1 LNVPAS
7 GAARDFPHFAGGAPV
22 VERVMA
28 FKLLFLLAALAS
40 GADFPPEEFAARRAK
55 VFEQIGNRAVAVVQ
69 GAALPEGFGV
79 FRQANDFYYLTG
91 LETPHAYLLLDGRSR
106 RATLFVPHRDEAR
119 DRNQGKTLSAEDAA
133 EIRQLSGVDAVF
145 GVEMLSVQLAGMQIR
160 LPAPTVYVP
169 SAPLQGVMG
178 SRDEILRAHAEV
190 AADPWDGRLSRSAQ
204 FVWLLRTRFPSLELR
219 DLSPVL
225 DELRLVKSPR
235 EISLI
240 REASRIAGLGILEAI
255 RSTKE
260 GAFEYELDAAAR
272 GVFLKKGARY
282 EGYPSITAGGT
293 NAYMGHYMANAS
305 RLQDGEMVLM
315 DFAPDYRYYT
325 SDITRNWPVNGK
337 YTKDQRALS
346 EFILAYR
353 NALLKRIRAGLTA
366 DQIMDAAREEMAPLV
381 EKLAV
386 SKEIYREGARGMLAF
401 RGHLSHPVGM
411 TVHDVGDYRR
421 APLVAGQV
429 FALDPMLWVHEERLY
444 MRIEDV
450 VAVTA
455 DGVEN
460 FTSFLPASPDEIE
473 KLMRERIQ

>member
-1 LNVPAS
+1 
-7 GAARDFPHFAGGAPV
+7 
-22 VERVMA
+22 MA
-28 FKLLFLLAALAS
+28 FFLLLLLAPLAA

-55 VFEQIGNRAVAVVQ
+55 VFDQIGDRAVAIVQ

-91 LETPHAYLLLDGRSR
+91 LETPHSYLLLDGRSR
-106 RATLFVPHRDEAR
+106 RTTLFLSHRDEAR
-119 DRNQGKTLSAEDAA
+119 DRNQGKTLSAEDTA
-133 EIRQLSGVDAVF
+133 EVRQVSGADAVF

-160 LPAPTVYVP
+160 LPAPAVYVP

-178 SRDEILRAHAEV
+178 SRDEILRAYADV

-204 FVWLLRTRFPSLELR
+204 FISLLRNRFPSLELR
-219 DLSPVL
+219 DLSPIL
-225 DELRLVKSPR
+225 DELRLVKTPR

-255 RSTKE
+255 KSTKE
-260 GAFEYELDAAAR
+260 GAFEYQLHAAAR
-272 GVFLKKGARY
+272 FVFLSNGARY
-282 EGYPSITAGGT
+282 EGYPSITAAGT
-293 NAYMGHYMANAS
+293 NAYMGHYMANSS
-305 RLQDGEMVLM
+305 RLKDGDMVLM

-353 NALLKRIRAGLTA
+353 NALLKRIRAGVTA
-366 DQIMDAAREEMAPLV
+366 DQVMDGARDEMAPLV

-386 SKEIYREGARGMLAF
+386 SKEIYRQAARGMLSF

-411 TVHDVGDYRR
+411 TVHDVGNYRQ

-429 FALDPMLWVHEERLY
+429 FAVDPMLWVHEEQLY

-455 DGVEN
+455 EGVEN

-473 KLMRERIQ
+473 KLMRDRLQ

>member
-1 LNVPAS
+1 
-7 GAARDFPHFAGGAPV
+7 
-22 VERVMA
+22 MA
-28 FKLLFLLAALAS
+28 FFLLLLLAPLAA

-55 VFEQIGNRAVAVVQ
+55 VFDQIGSRAVGLIQ

-91 LETPHAYLLLDGRSR
+91 LETPHAYLLLDGRTR
-106 RATLFVPHRDEAR
+106 RTTLYLPHRDEAR
-119 DRNQGKTLSAEDAA
+119 DRSQGKTLSAEDAD
-133 EIRQLSGVDAVF
+133 EVRRLSGADAVF
-145 GVEMLSVQLAGMQIR
+145 GVEMLSVQLAAMQIR
-160 LPAPTVYVP
+160 LPAPAVYVP

-178 SRDEILRAHAEV
+178 SRDEILRAYADA
-190 AADPWDGRLSRSAQ
+190 AADPWDGRLSRSAH
-204 FVWLLRTRFPSLELR
+204 FISLLRTRFPSLELR

-240 REASRIAGLGILEAI
+240 REASRIAALGILEAI
-255 RSTKE
+255 KKTRE

-272 GVFLKKGARY
+272 HVFLLHGAKY

-293 NAYMGHYMANAS
+293 NAYMGHYMANSS
-305 RLQDGEMVLM
+305 RLKDGDMVLM

-337 YTKDQRALS
+337 YTQDQRALS
-346 EFILAYR
+346 GFIFAYR
-353 NALLKRIRAGLTA
+353 NALLKRIRAGVTA
-366 DQIMDAAREEMAPLV
+366 DAVMDGAREEMAPLV

-386 SKEIYREGARGMLAF
+386 SKQTYREAARGMLSF

-411 TVHDVGDYRR
+411 TVHDVGDYRK
-421 APLVAGQV
+421 APLAAGQV

-460 FTSFLPASPDEIE
+460 FTSFMPASPDEIE
-473 KLMRERIQ
+473 KFMREHSK

>member
-1 LNVPAS
+1 MVFS
-7 GAARDFPHFAGGAPV
+7 I
-22 VERVMA
+22 
-28 FKLLFLLAALAS
+28 LLLLAPLAAA
-40 GADFPPEEFAARRAK
+40 ADFPPQEFAARREK
-55 VFEQIGNRAVAVVQ
+55 IFDQIGNRSVALVQ

-91 LETPHAYLLLDGRSR
+91 LETPHSYLLLDGRSR
-106 RATLFVPHRDEAR
+106 RSTLFLPHRDEAR
-119 DRNQGKTLSAEDAA
+119 DSNQGKTLSAEDAA
-133 EIRQLSGVDAVF
+133 EVRGLTGADAVSGV
-145 GVEMLSVQLAGMQIR
+145 ETLSAQLASMQIR

-169 SAPLQGVMG
+169 TAPLQGVMG
-178 SRDEILRAHAEV
+178 SRDELLHAQAEV

-204 FVWLLRTRFPSLELR
+204 FISLLKTRFPSLELR
-219 DLSPVL
+219 DLSPIL

-240 REASRIAGLGILEAI
+240 REASRIAGLGIMEAI
-255 RSTKE
+255 KRTKE
-260 GAFEYELDAAAR
+260 GVHEYELDAAAR
-272 GVFLKKGARY
+272 HVFLSNGSRY

-305 RLQDGEMVLM
+305 RLKDGDMVLM

-337 YTKDQRALS
+337 YTPDQRALS

-353 NALLKRIRAGLTA
+353 NALLKRIRAGVTA
-366 DQIMDAAREEMAPLV
+366 DQVTDGAREEMAPLV
-381 EKLAV
+381 DQLKV
-386 SKEIYREGARGMLAF
+386 SKEIYRNAARGMLEF

-411 TVHDVGDYRR
+411 TVHDVGNYRK
-421 APLVAGQV
+421 APLAAGQV

-460 FTSFLPASPDEIE
+460 FTSFMPASPAEIE
-473 KLMRERIQ
+473 TLMRDRLK

>member
-1 LNVPAS
+1 VITHRFPA
-7 GAARDFPHFAGGAPV
+7 AIHV
-22 VERVMA
+22 VEHVMA
-28 FKLLFLLAALAS
+28 LFLLLLLAPLAS
-40 GADFPPEEFAARRAK
+40 GADFPPEEFAARRAR
-55 VFEQIGNRAVAVVQ
+55 VFDQIGNRAVAVVQ

-91 LETPHAYLLLDGRSR
+91 LETPHSYLLLDGRTR
-106 RATLFVPHRDEAR
+106 RTTLFLPHRDEAR
-119 DRNQGKTLSAEDAA
+119 DRNQGRTLSAEDAA
-133 EIRQLSGVDAVF
+133 EVRQLSGADAVF
-145 GVEMLSVQLAGMQIR
+145 GVEMLSVQLAAMQIR
-160 LPAPTVYVP
+160 LPAPVVFAP

-178 SRDEILRAHAEV
+178 SRDEILRAYAEV

-204 FVWLLRTRFPSLELR
+204 FISLLRTRFPSLELR
-219 DLSPVL
+219 DLSPIL
-225 DELRLVKSPR
+225 DELRLVKSQR

-240 REASRIAGLGILEAI
+240 REASRIAALGILEAI
-255 RSTKE
+255 KGTRE

-272 GVFLKKGARY
+272 HVFLSNGAKY

-293 NAYMGHYMANAS
+293 NAYMGHYMANSS
-305 RLQDGEMVLM
+305 RLKDGDMVLM

-325 SDITRNWPVNGK
+325 SDITRNWPVNGR

-353 NALLKRIRAGLTA
+353 NALLKRIRAGVTA
-366 DQIMDAAREEMAPLV
+366 DHVMDGAREEMAPLV
-381 EKLAV
+381 DKLAV
-386 SKEIYREGARGMLAF
+386 SKEIYREAARGMLSF

-411 TVHDVGDYRR
+411 TVHDVGDYRK

-429 FALDPMLWVHEERLY
+429 FALDPMLWVHQERLY

-455 DGVEN
+455 EGVEN
-460 FTSFLPASPDEIE
+460 FTSFMPASPDEIE
-473 KLMRERIQ
+473 KLMRERLK

>member
-1 LNVPAS
+1 
-7 GAARDFPHFAGGAPV
+7 
-22 VERVMA
+22 MI
-28 FKLLFLLAALAS
+28 FLLLLLLTPLLPAV
-40 GADFPPEEFAARRAK
+40 DFPPEEFASRREK
-55 VFEQIGNRAVAVVQ
+55 IFDRIGNRAIALVQ
-69 GAALPEGFGV
+69 GAAFPEGFGV

-91 LETPHAYLLLDGRSR
+91 LETPHSYLLLDGRSR
-106 RATLFVPHRDEAR
+106 RTTLFLPHRDEAR
-119 DRNQGKTLSAEDAA
+119 DRNQGKTLSAEDSA
-133 EIRQLSGVDAVF
+133 EVRQLTGADAVL
-145 GVEMLSVQLAGMQIR
+145 GVEMLSVQLASLQIR

-178 SRDEILRAHAEV
+178 SRDEILRSQAEV

-204 FVWLLRTRFPSLELR
+204 FISLLRTRFPSLELR
-219 DLSPVL
+219 DLSPTL

-255 RSTKE
+255 KRTRE
-260 GAFEYELDAAAR
+260 GAHEYELDAAAR
-272 GVFLKKGARY
+272 HVFLSHGARF
-282 EGYPSITAGGT
+282 EGYPSITAGGA

-305 RLQDGEMVLM
+305 RLLDGDMVLM

-337 YTKDQRALS
+337 YTPDQRALS

-353 NALLKRIRAGLTA
+353 NALLKRIRAGVTA
-366 DQIMDAAREEMAPLV
+366 DQVMDGARDEMAPLV
-381 EKLAV
+381 QSLSV
-386 SKEIYREGARGMLAF
+386 SKPIYREAARGMLDF

-411 TVHDVGDYRR
+411 TVHDVGDYRK
-421 APLVAGQV
+421 APLAAGQV
-429 FALDPMLWVHEERLY
+429 FALDPMLWVHEEKLY

-460 FTSFLPASPDEIE
+460 FTSFMPASPAEIE
-473 KLMRERIQ
+473 SLMRERLK